1 VNWTFVG
8 TVVTPQP
15 GTVLAPPYYGERPKI
30 LHNETIG
37 QYVIYI
43 KMLNYTS
50 NPPGGSASWPDD
62 YDGRFAVLTSND
74 IAGPYEYQGNLTDPS
89 G

>member
-1 VNWTFVG
+1 M
-8 TVVTPQP
+8 
-15 GTVLAPPYYGERPKI
+15 L
-30 LHNETIG
+30 G

-62 YDGRFAVLTSND
+62 YDGRFAVLTSSE
-74 IAGPYEYQGNLTDPS
+74 IAGPYE
-89 G
+89 